1 MARKYA
7 RPSLADFSFTV
18 YSQSEDKQS
27 LEIQGSFMDIKRL
40 GIGSIVGTIALNLL
54 GMLIWGNLFT
64 EFFDANSGSASGLD
78 REAPIIWAVLLGT
91 LFYAALLTLAL
102 EARGAST
109 SMIDGLKVGVVVG
122 ALLWGTADF
131 IFFGFTNVS
140 TLTGSI
146 ADILLEGVRGGIAGG
161 VIAFV
166 LSKVGD

>member
-1 MARKYA
+1 
-7 RPSLADFSFTV
+7 
-18 YSQSEDKQS
+18 
-27 LEIQGSFMDIKRL
+27 MDIKRL
-40 GIGSIVGTIALNLL
+40 GIGSIVGTIVLNLL

>member
-1 MARKYA
+1 
-7 RPSLADFSFTV
+7 
-18 YSQSEDKQS
+18 
-27 LEIQGSFMDIKRL
+27 MDIKRL